1 MKPNVSQGKSEDLK
15 VKQPSHNS
23 VTDPPIPQQNLAWSK
38 PQPFGSN
45 CRGLQKRAVML
56 SHAELAHNQSTAG
69 VGGGGQVTTTKNK
82 TKTKETLPE
91 ANASPGER

>member
-1 MKPNVSQGKSEDLK
+1 
-15 VKQPSHNS
+15 
-23 VTDPPIPQQNLAWSK
+23 
-38 PQPFGSN
+38 
-45 CRGLQKRAVML
+45 ML